1 MDIFMKVLGGL
12 FSLAMAYFGFYFL
25 IRPSKAV
32 QSLQR
37 MKYKETGEPRKTE
50 KIFSMIFGAVLALI
64 GLFLL
69 TIVVLAFVY
78 PS

>member
-1 MDIFMKVLGGL
+1 MKVVGGL

-25 IRPSKAV
+25 LRPSKAV

-37 MKYKETGEPRKTE
+37 IKYKETGEPRKTE
-50 KIFSMIFGAVLALI
+50 KIFSMVFGGVLAVV

-69 TIVVLAFVY
+69 TIVVLAFIY
-78 PS
+78 PA